1 MTIPRLQRLRELC
14 EANGAKLILL
24 VPPTLDSEKAINQMA
39 ATAQATGVD
48 VLVPI
53 DPTALSAKF
62 YQPDGMHLNR
72 DGAVLFTSALA
83 KDLPEKVMAHESLA
97 AQK

>member
-1 MTIPRLQRLRELC
+1 LC

-24 VPPTLDSEKAINQMA
+24 VPPTLDSENAVNQMA
-39 ATAQATGVD
+39 AAAQAARVD
-48 VLVPI
+48 VSVPI
-53 DPTALSAKF
+53 DPAALSAKF

-83 KDLPEKVMAHESLA
+83 EDLPEKVKGRETLA